1 LEGDNRNIDA
11 EILKNYLPK
20 NAPRANTLPALSGN
34 EQAKDNY
41 SERDLLY
48 KILFDMRRDVT
59 ELKQLVLSILEGQG
73 SAGMLQK
80 YEHLF
85 DDVSKNGDAYSD
97 KTSNL
102 PLYLNPS
109 NPNSANYNQAQDQQ
123 DDNSIEYAR
132 EVEEELQKEP
142 EEEPEE
148 ETLSLEKKEKEMIVK
163 ALDKN
168 NNRRKYAAQDLGI
181 SERTLYR
188 KIKQYELDK

>member
-1 LEGDNRNIDA
+1 
-11 EILKNYLPK
+11 
-20 NAPRANTLPALSGN
+20 
-34 EQAKDNY
+34 
-41 SERDLLY
+41 
-48 KILFDMRRDVT
+48 
-59 ELKQLVLSILEGQG
+59 
-73 SAGMLQK
+73 
-80 YEHLF
+80 
-85 DDVSKNGDAYSD
+85 
-97 KTSNL
+97 L

-148 ETLSLEKKEKEMIVK
+148 ETLSLEKKEKEMIIK